1 MALLSTTLF
10 RNVEQSQN
18 RETVNLSAIL
28 GDAKRVIL
36 FDSNGNE
43 VIASSGGSTIVSG
56 TTTVTTAGTAVR
68 ITATP
73 TSIKGVWLSGDT
85 VAGFL
90 LYVGDSSVV
99 ANVTGQ
105 RGICVIPGN
114 NPVFLA
120 ITDLSLLWV
129 DSASNGGK
137 LSWLTV
143 A

>member
-73 TSIKGVWLSGDT
+73 TSIKGAWLSGYT
-85 VAGFL
+85 V
-90 LYVGDSSVV
+90 
-99 ANVTGQ
+99 
-105 RGICVIPGN
+105 P
-114 NPVFLA
+114 
-120 ITDLSLLWV
+120 
-129 DSASNGGK
+129 
-137 LSWLTV
+137 
-143 A
+143 